1 MDMSQ
6 SAYNSTSPYATTP
19 QIYDYLQYL
28 AYWDKNVQVY
38 PNTNDTYFTVTSNY
52 QHRPDLLS
60 FDLYGTTG
68 YWWVFAMR
76 NPNIIQDPVYDLVTG
91 INIYLPAKTSLPL
104 AGS

>member
-1 MDMSQ
+1 MSQ
-6 SAYNSTSPYATTP
+6 SVYNPTSPYATTP
-19 QIYDYLQYL
+19 QIYNYLPYL
-28 AYWDKNVQVY
+28 DSWDNSVQII
-38 PNTNDTYFTVTSNY
+38 PSQNDTYYQVTANY

-76 NPNIIQDPVYDLVTG
+76 NPDIIKDPIYDLIAG
-91 INIYLPAKTSLPL
+91 INIYLPDKSVLPL